1 MPEAPLVIENL
12 SFQYRTRP
20 ELAIEN
26 VSFELE
32 PGELLLIAGASG
44 CGKTTLARCIN
55 GLIPRSY
62 RGRREGKVLLQGK
75 DVGNMQIADVS
86 QVVGTLLQ
94 DPERQIVA
102 SNVYNEIAFGPE
114 NLGLPRE
121 EILARVE
128 GALKRL
134 KIEYLRERETF
145 NLSGGEKQK
154 VALAGL
160 LAMNPSILLLDE
172 PLASLDPASAY
183 EALEVFRSLADE
195 GKTVV
200 LIEHRVEDAI
210 FAKPDRMLYME
221 SGLIKYL
228 GSIDDLPTEIDH
240 REVKLPAEWVVKR
253 VHQLGEKIEKKEDA
267 PGVERGEPLVVFE
280 NVDFC

>member
-1 MPEAPLVIENL
+1 MSDSPLVIEDL

-20 ELAIEN
+20 EPAIQHI
-26 VSFELE
+26 SFELK
-32 PGELLLIAGASG
+32 PGEMLLIAGSSG

-62 RGRREGKVLLQGK
+62 RGKREGRVLLHGK
-75 DVGNMQIADVS
+75 DVADMQIADVA
-86 QVVGTLLQ
+86 QIVGTLLQ

-114 NLGLPRE
+114 NLGMPRE
-121 EILARVE
+121 EILMRVE
-128 GALKRL
+128 TAMKRL
-134 KIEYLRERETF
+134 NIEYLRERETF

-172 PLASLDPASAY
+172 PLASLDPASAH

-195 GKTVV
+195 GKTVI

-210 FAKPDRMLYME
+210 AARPNRLLYME
-221 SGLIKYL
+221 AGEVKYL
-228 GSIDDLPTEIDH
+228 GTIKDLPTEIDH
-240 REVKLPAEWVVKR
+240 KEVKLPAEWVVKR
-253 VHQLGEKIEKKEDA
+253 VQQMGGNARKTEASQD
-267 PGVERGEPLVVFE
+267 PDG
-280 NVDFC
+280 